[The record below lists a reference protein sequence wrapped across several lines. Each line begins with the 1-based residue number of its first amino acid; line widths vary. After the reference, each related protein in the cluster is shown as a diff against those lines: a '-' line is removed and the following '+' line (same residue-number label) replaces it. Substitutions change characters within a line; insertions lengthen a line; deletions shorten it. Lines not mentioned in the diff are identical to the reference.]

1 MPSRT
6 ISVLSL
12 ATLLVI
18 AGVVRPEDDVKINI
32 SGNDPVAAS
41 LRFFVRLYDDC
52 SKKDG
57 LSPCLK
63 MKAITFFDR
72 AMRTLEIPLTES
84 LVLVQT
90 GAATE
95 KSSVPRDQQQE
106 PVGRS
111 LTETELEA
119 SLPDGNYEARDLQ
132 LNKLLLDRVARFFN
146 TYKVQIAFPKMDTSE
161 LKRNLDEGVYHSV
174 LPSKLVVI

>member
-1 MPSRT
+1 MF
-6 ISVLSL
+6 SL
-12 ATLLVI
+12 ATFI
-18 AGVVRPEDDVKINI
+18 IMAGVARPEDDVKINI
-32 SGNDPVAAS
+32 SGNDSVAS
-41 LRFFVRLYDDC
+41 GLRFFVRLYDDC

-63 MKAITFFDR
+63 MKAITFLDR

-119 SLPDGNYEARDLQ
+119 SLPADSYEAKDLQ
-132 LNKLLLDRVARFFN
+132 LNKILLDRVARFFN
-146 TYKVQIAFPKMDTSE
+146 IYKVQIAFPKMDTSD
-161 LKRNLDEGVYHSV
+161 LKRSLEEGVYHSV
-174 LPSKLVVI
+174 LPSKFVEI